1 MSDFSPER
9 WQKIKQ
15 LASRLQVLKTL
26 LDFFEQTLN
35 HNPNVQDL
43 KAVEQQLQND
53 FDQTLEN
60 LINLIEE
67 DDDL

>member
-15 LASRLQVLKTL
+15 SASRLQVLKTL

>member
-43 KAVEQQLQND
+43 KVVEQQLQND